1 MTRRHLTI
9 PLLVA
14 ALAPAAC
21 GGSDEPKATS
31 TAAAAPAK
39 KPAALPQELKGTW
52 KTTLRA
58 TTHTDAP
65 KGGPPGRTDA
75 GGGGQVGPDAGHPDS
90 GSGAGTT
97 SAA

>member
-52 KTTLRA
+52 KTTLRKA
-58 TTHTDAP
+58 DAP
-65 KGGPPGRTDA
+65 PGLRLSTR
-75 GGGGQVGPDAGHPDS
+75 
-90 GSGAGTT
+90 
-97 SAA
+97 SA